1 MKQQKQKEFNDEVE
15 REQQRQEE
23 EGKHSQRA
31 IFRPKLLSLDLM
43 MTHTQRRTHKDT
55 PRDTHTHRETNTHAQ
70 TAKCSKYLG
79 TSPAYFAEFF

>member
-43 MTHTQRRTHKDT
+43 MTHTQSRTHKDT
-55 PRDTHTHRETNTHAQ
+55 PRDTHTHRDKHTRTDSQ
-70 TAKCSKYLG
+70 ML
-79 TSPAYFAEFF
+79 

>member
-1 MKQQKQKEFNDEVE
+1 MG
-15 REQQRQEE
+15 EQQRQEE

-43 MTHTQRRTHKDT
+43 MTHTEA
-55 PRDTHTHRETNTHAQ
+55 HTHRDKHTQTHAQ

-79 TSPAYFAEFF
+79 TSPAYFVEFFFKSFLH